1 MDKAKIKKI
10 FGKYQSDL
18 MKRSFVVKG
27 EGSCLRLSVVEK
39 ILKAALSE
47 CAEECQEEPEPIY
60 DFWGQKVE

>member
-1 MDKAKIKKI
+1 MNSKKIKEI

-18 MKRSFVVKG
+18 LKRSFIIEG

-39 ILKAALSE
+39 ILRSAISE
-47 CAEECQEEPEPIY
+47 CSEECVEEPEPIY